1 MATHE
6 KKQFADLDEAQKLHL
21 RLMAICH
28 ISFTEEDKNKYLPKL
43 QNDEFLKNKIEES
56 HRFVINYFEEC
67 SKIENFDERS
77 RQIVWEM
84 IAETTIEDY
93 TNEVYEIIC
102 RLAIL
107 EEVKDDITSLEKF
120 YEESIAMSK
129 IEYISIC
136 INRVNSKG

>member
-43 QNDEFLKNKIEES
+43 QNDEFLKKKIEES

-67 SKIENFDERS
+67 SKIENFDEISLGVYNRDLPEFPIS
-77 RQIVWEM
+77 FNF
-84 IAETTIEDY
+84 ATILLSVEQSLPTIISSSSESCVSKSC
-93 TNEVYEIIC
+93 TN
-102 RLAIL
+102 
-107 EEVKDDITSLEKF
+107 
-120 YEESIAMSK
+120 
-129 IEYISIC
+129 
-136 INRVNSKG
+136 